1 MEIRKA
7 NLNDMDLLMENRIE
21 FVLSIRDLPDVE
33 QYSLHTRAYFEKHL
47 MDGTLLVYIAVEDGK
62 ILSSSLLS
70 IYETIPI
77 SFLSG
82 KTGLLLNMYTL
93 EAYRHQ
99 GLASLLLKKIIEEAR
114 ELGVVKIR
122 LDYTDDGYPLYK
134 KFGFVELDRE
144 MALNL

>member
-21 FVLSIRDLPDVE
+21 FVLSIRDLPDVAA
-33 QYSLHTRAYFEKHL
+33 YSLHTRAYFEKHL
-47 MDGTLLVYIAVEDGK
+47 TDDTLLVYLAIEDGR
-62 ILSSSLLS
+62 IISSSLLS

-77 SFLSG
+77 SYLSG

-93 EAYRHQ
+93 EAYRRQ
-99 GLASLLLKKIIEEAR
+99 GLASLLLSKIIDEAR
-114 ELGVVKIR
+114 ALGVVKIR
-122 LDYTDDGYPLYK
+122 LDYTDAGYPLYK

>member
-21 FVLSIRDLPDVE
+21 FVLSIRDLPDVAE
-33 QYSLHTRAYFEKHL
+33 YSRKTRDYFEKHL
-47 MDGTLLVYIAVEDGK
+47 EDGTLLVYLAIEDGR
-62 ILSSSLLS
+62 IISSSLLS

-77 SFLSG
+77 SYLSG

-99 GLASLLLKKIIEEAR
+99 GLASLLLSKIIDEAR
-114 ELGVVKIR
+114 ALGVVKIR
-122 LDYTDDGYPLYK
+122 LDYTDTGYPLYK